1 MTFQRRV
8 LIYSQRGLSRHVS
21 RCPGYEFEDLIA
33 AELETADI
41 LAPGASKASPLL
53 MKARGSL
60 ARRTRLYR
68 ALPSGLQ
75 LSGLGEGYD
84 LLFAYVGLP
93 RDLVT
98 LDAFDLRRRAGAA
111 VVWLQELAAADVAGY
126 GPGLDVLN
134 AFDHVICGLAET
146 VPALAARLDVPV
158 HYACWGLDALA
169 FSPWPDPPERAIWFY
184 NLSNVS
190 QVTHEALL
198 AHAKTSGAFYD
209 FPTEVGVHTARD
221 AAEHRW
227 RYADRLRRSRYF
239 YAGTAR
245 VRSRAHAGW
254 KRGAAQAEFGSRYVE
269 ALAAGAIL
277 LGDRVPTPEFE
288 ASLGWEDAVIPV
300 PYECPDIVDILA
312 GLDADPARLAA
323 ARRRNVAEVL
333 ARHDC
338 LHRWEQVLDLAGL
351 PPSPGMARRRAAL
364 ADRAA
369 LVAAAPEGEAG

>member
-1 MTFQRRV
+1 MTPERRV

-21 RCPGYEFEDLIA
+21 RCPGYEFEDLVA

-41 LAPGASKASPLL
+41 LAPTASRASPLL
-53 MKARGSL
+53 LKARGQV
-60 ARRTRLYR
+60 ARRSRLYR
-68 ALPSGLQ
+68 ALPTGLG

-93 RDLVT
+93 RDLAT
-98 LDAFDLRRRAGAA
+98 LDAFDLRRRAGRA
-111 VVWLQELAAADVAGY
+111 VVWLQELAAADVPGY
-126 GPGLDVLN
+126 GPSLDVLN
-134 AFDHVICGLAET
+134 TFDHVICGLAGT

-169 FSPWPDPPERAIWFY
+169 FCPWPDPPERVIEFY

-190 QVTHEALL
+190 QATHAALL
-198 AHAKTSGAFYD
+198 AHAKASGAFYD
-209 FPTEVGVHTARD
+209 FPTEIGIHTARD
-221 AAEHRW
+221 ASEHRW
-227 RYADRLRRSRYF
+227 RYADRLKRSRYF

-245 VRSRAHAGW
+245 VRSRAEGGW
-254 KRGAAQAEFGSRYVE
+254 KRAAAQAEFGSRYVE

-277 LGDRVPTPEFE
+277 LGDRVSTPEFE

-300 PYECPDIVDILA
+300 PYECPGIVDIMA

-323 ARRRNVAEVL
+323 ARRRNVTQVL

-338 LHRWEQVLDLAGL
+338 LHRWEQVLDLVGL
-351 PPSPGMARRRAAL
+351 PPTPGMARRREAL
-364 ADRAA
+364 AARAA
-369 LVAAAPEGEAG
+369 LVAPAPEEG

>member
-1 MTFQRRV
+1 MTPPRRV

-41 LAPGASKASPLL
+41 LAPTASRASPLL
-53 MKARGSL
+53 LKARGQV
-60 ARRTRLYR
+60 ARRSRLYR
-68 ALPSGLQ
+68 ALPTGLG

-93 RDLVT
+93 RDLAT
-98 LDAFDLRRRAGAA
+98 LDAFDLRRRAGRA
-111 VVWLQELAAADVAGY
+111 VVWLQELAAADVPGY
-126 GPGLDVLN
+126 GPALEVLN
-134 AFDHVICGLAET
+134 AFDHVICGLAGT
-146 VPALAARLDVPV
+146 VPVLAARLDVPV

-169 FSPWPDPPERAIWFY
+169 FCPWPDPPERAIWFY

-190 QVTHEALL
+190 QTTHAALL
-198 AHAKTSGAFYD
+198 AHARASGAFYD
-209 FPTEVGVHTARD
+209 FPTQVGIHTARD
-221 AAEHRW
+221 ASEHRW
-227 RYADRLRRSRYF
+227 GYADRLKRSRYF

-254 KRGAAQAEFGSRYVE
+254 KREAAQAEFGSRYVE

-277 LGDRVPTPEFE
+277 LGDRVETPEFE
-288 ASLGWEDAVIPV
+288 ANLGWEDAVIPV
-300 PYECPDIVDILA
+300 PYECPDIVDIIA
-312 GLDADPARLAA
+312 GLDADPGRIAA

-351 PPSPGMARRRAAL
+351 PPTPGMARRREAL
-364 ADRAA
+364 AARAA
-369 LVAAAPEGEAG
+369 LVAAAREEG

>member
-1 MTFQRRV
+1 MTPERRV

-21 RCPGYEFEDLIA
+21 RCPGYEFEDLVA

-41 LAPGASKASPLL
+41 LAPTASRASPLL
-53 MKARGSL
+53 LKARGQV
-60 ARRTRLYR
+60 ARRSRLYR
-68 ALPSGLQ
+68 ALPTGLG

-93 RDLVT
+93 RDLAT
-98 LDAFDLRRRAGAA
+98 LDAFDLRRRAGRA
-111 VVWLQELAAADVAGY
+111 VVWLQELAAADVPGY
-126 GPGLDVLN
+126 GPSLDVLN
-134 AFDHVICGLAET
+134 TFDHVICGLAGT

-169 FSPWPDPPERAIWFY
+169 FCPWPDPPERVIEFY

-190 QVTHEALL
+190 QATHAALL
-198 AHAKTSGAFYD
+198 AHAKASGAFYD
-209 FPTEVGVHTARD
+209 FPTEIGIHTARD
-221 AAEHRW
+221 ASEHRW
-227 RYADRLRRSRYF
+227 RYADRLKRSRYF

-245 VRSRAHAGW
+245 VRSRAEGGW
-254 KRGAAQAEFGSRYVE
+254 KRAAAQAEFGSRYVE

-277 LGDRVPTPEFE
+277 LGDRVSTPEFE

-300 PYECPDIVDILA
+300 PYECPGIVDIMA

-323 ARRRNVAEVL
+323 ARRRNVTQVL

-338 LHRWEQVLDLAGL
+338 LHRWEQVLDLVGL
-351 PPSPGMARRRAAL
+351 PPTPGMARRREAL
-364 ADRAA
+364 AARAA
-369 LVAAAPEGEAG
+369 LVAAAPEEG